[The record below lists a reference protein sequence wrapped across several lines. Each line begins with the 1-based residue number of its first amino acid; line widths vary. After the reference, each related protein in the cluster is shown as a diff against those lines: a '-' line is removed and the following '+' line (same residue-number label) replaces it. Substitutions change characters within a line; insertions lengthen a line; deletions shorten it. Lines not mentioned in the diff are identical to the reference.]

1 MVRAMAQ
8 HFNFETNFVQPGDQS
23 WGSID
28 SKGRWTGLVGQ
39 AGKIQAFHPIWGGG
53 WWRSAHGHSKHKLD
67 FWGEMR
73 SLLEYNFL
81 YPSPLVDYYL
91 LYYNSRLW

>member
-28 SKGRWTGLVGQ
+28 SEGRWTGLVGQ
-39 AGKIQAFHPIWGGG
+39 AGKLGAFNTF
-53 WWRSAHGHSKHKLD
+53 K
-67 FWGEMR
+67 
-73 SLLEYNFL
+73 Y
-81 YPSPLVDYYL
+81 
-91 LYYNSRLW
+91 